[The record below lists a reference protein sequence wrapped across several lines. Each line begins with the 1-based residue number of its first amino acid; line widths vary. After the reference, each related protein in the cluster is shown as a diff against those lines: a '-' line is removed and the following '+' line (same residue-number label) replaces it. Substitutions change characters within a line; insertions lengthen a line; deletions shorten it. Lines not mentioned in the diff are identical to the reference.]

1 MFIYSSR
8 ITSSIKRL
16 FLLNSIKR
24 LFLLNSI
31 KRLFLLDKGIAKI
44 QYLLEKEIV

>member
-8 ITSSIKRL
+8 ITS
-16 FLLNSIKR
+16 SIKR